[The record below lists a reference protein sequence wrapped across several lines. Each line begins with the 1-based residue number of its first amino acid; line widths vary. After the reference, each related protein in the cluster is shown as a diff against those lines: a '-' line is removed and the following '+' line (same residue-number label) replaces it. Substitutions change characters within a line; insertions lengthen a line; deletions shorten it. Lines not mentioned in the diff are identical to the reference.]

1 MLVSIPFYTFIT
13 GVKVLELDRT
23 FFGVH
28 WVVADEARTLTA
40 YYQGT
45 TLHGIQ
51 ITANPKEP
59 MGYYH
64 QQTGIGQLYVR
75 LAGDPRLDRVGVV
88 GLGIGALA
96 ARMEPGQRHTFYEI
110 DPTVVKIAQDTK
122 LFTYLHDLP
131 EPPTIVLGDGRQS
144 IAREPDGEFG
154 LLVLDAFSSDA
165 IPVHLLTTE
174 AIDLYFKKMQPDGLL
189 VVNATNRH
197 VDLGRLAA
205 GLARECDLVVAEWM
219 GESLQE
225 TSFEEGKLRARW
237 LVMARHPRALAPLA
251 VDPLWRLLRVP
262 DDAPVWT
269 DDFSNLLAVIDWWP

>member
-1 MLVSIPFYTFIT
+1 MRSLWLGLLLVVSALSDVSGSRGAEAAPKSFIA
-13 GVKVLELDRT
+13 GV
-23 FFGVH
+23 
-28 WVVADEARTLTA
+28 
-40 YYQGT
+40 
-45 TLHGIQ
+45 
-51 ITANPKEP
+51 
-59 MGYYH
+59 
-64 QQTGIGQLYVR
+64 
-75 LAGDPRLDRVGVV
+75 
-88 GLGIGALA
+88 A
-96 ARMEPGQRHTFYEI
+96 ARDVTPKPGLAMAGYSARQGVSAGTR
-110 DPTVVKIAQDTK
+110 DPLQAKA
-122 LFTYLHDLP
+122 
-131 EPPTIVLGDGRQS
+131 IVLGDGRQS

-174 AIDLYFKKMQPDGLL
+174 AIDLYFKKMRPDGLL

-225 TSFEEGKLRARW
+225 PSFKEGKLRARW

-251 VDPLWRLLRVP
+251 VDPLWRRLRGP